1 MTKAKTT
8 RRRRF
13 GSVRALPSGRYQ
25 ARYRDETGT
34 TYTAAET
41 FVTKTAAARWLATVE
56 TDMLRGHWIEPRS
69 GQVTLASYA
78 NEWLASRPNLRPR
91 TRELYESLLRLHI
104 LPGLGAAQLG
114 RITPAA
120 VRRWHADLSNSGLGA
135 PTVAKSYRLL
145 KTILGTAVA
154 DEIVIRNPCAVKGAG
169 VEHSPERP
177 VATVAQV
184 YELAAAVE
192 PRHRAL
198 VLTAALS
205 GCRWGE
211 LVGLRRRHVDLLH
224 GTMTVA
230 EVLVEARAGL
240 STGPPKSDAG
250 RRTVALPPPL
260 LPVLEGH
267 IATFGQPGLDG
278 LVFCGPKGAMMRR
291 SNFAIK
297 WAKARRTVGM
307 EELHFHDL
315 RHTANTLAAATGAS
329 TRELMHRMG
338 HASSAAALR
347 YQHATRDRDQ
357 AIAKALGDLVAGQI
371 PAESESPIPSGTPMA
386 RSASAD

>member
-1 MTKAKTT
+1 MTTTKAVG
-8 RRRRF
+8 RRRF
-13 GSVRALPSGRYQ
+13 GSVRKLPSGRFQ
-25 ARYRDETGT
+25 ARYRDETGVE
-34 TYTAAET
+34 YAAPET
-41 FVTKTAAARWLATVE
+41 FATKTMASRWLATIE

-69 GQVTLASYA
+69 GQVTLRSYA
-78 NEWLASRPNLRPR
+78 DEWLASRPNLRPR
-91 TRELYESLLRLHI
+91 TRELYASLLRLHI
-104 LPGLGAAQLG
+104 LPGLGAAELG
-114 RITPAA
+114 RITPSA
-120 VRRWHADLSNSGLGA
+120 VRRWHADLCNSGLGA

-145 KTILGTAVA
+145 RTILGTAVT
-154 DEIVIRNPCAVKGAG
+154 DEVIFRNPCTVKGAG

-192 PRHRAL
+192 PRYSAL
-198 VLTAALS
+198 VLTAALT

-211 LVGLRRRHVDLLH
+211 LVGLTRRHLDLLH

-230 EVLVEARAGL
+230 EALVEAAAGL
-240 STGPPKSDAG
+240 SIGPPKSDAG

-267 IATFGQPGLDG
+267 LASFAQTGVNG
-278 LVFCGPKGAMMRR
+278 LVFCGPKGAVLRR
-291 SNFAIK
+291 SNFSTK
-297 WAKARRTVGM
+297 WSKARRAVGM

-338 HASSAAALR
+338 HSSSAAALR

-357 AIAKALGDLVAGQI
+357 AIAKALGDLVARQI
-371 PAESESPIPSGTPMA
+371 PAATPIRSDTPMA
-386 RSASAD
+386 RKASGD